1 MEGSE
6 KIAAISGEPAI
17 NRYAYEDIPVGHTE
31 RFTVVVTEEMM
42 KSFCKISGDVNPL
55 HGSSSYAQEKGY
67 PDKVVYGMLTAS
79 FLSTLAGVWLP
90 GEKSLIHQ
98 VEAEFPTPVYVGDSL
113 TVEGTVK
120 EKNDT
125 FRFLVVKVMIRNQK
139 GQKVLRGKMRIQVT
153 E

>member
-1 MEGSE
+1 MEGSG
-6 KIAAISGEPAI
+6 KNAAISGEPVI
-17 NRYAYEDIPVGHTE
+17 NRYSYEDIPVGHTE
-31 RFTVVVTEEMM
+31 RFTVTVTEEMM
-42 KSFCKISGDVNPL
+42 KSFCAISGDVNPL
-55 HGSSSYAQEKGY
+55 HGSSSYAQKKGY

-90 GEKSLIHQ
+90 GERSLIHQ
-98 VEAEFPTPVYVGDSL
+98 VETEFPSPVYVGDSL

-125 FRFLVVKVMIRNQK
+125 FRFLVVKVVIRNQK